1 MPTLPTI
8 SLAWNTAKT
17 QLYVKGIWS
26 AADTYVQVDS
36 RTPEPIKLILRK
48 NCESCGCTDVQDGSI
63 LNTITLSRTA
73 DDTLVGTDYVYVLEA
88 DDFLNGNAGDVFT
101 DGIYNVEVEYTV
113 TYGGTVLKYYNPT
126 CAAQLSEMSCSIVSI
141 ILNVDEDDDFLVN
154 AYNAITNAI
163 ACNKCCEAC
172 SIYKMIQDK
181 LAC

>member
-8 SLAWNTAKT
+8 SAEWNAAKT

-26 AADTYVQVDS
+26 ASNTYTQVDGI
-36 RTPEPIKLILRK
+36 TPSTVKLLLRK
-48 NCESCGCTDVQDGSI
+48 NCESCGCTDVPDSSI
-63 LNTITLSRTA
+63 LNEITLNQTT

-88 DDFLNGNAGDVFT
+88 DHFTDGNAGDVFN

-113 TYGGTVLKYYNPT
+113 VYGATVLKYYNPT
-126 CAAQLSEMSCSIVSI
+126 CAAQLAEMSCNIVSL
-141 ILNVDEDDDFLVN
+141 ILNVNEDDDFLVN
-154 AYNAITNAI
+154 AYNAVSNAI